1 MTIRSTFARR
11 FDPRSCVCC
20 CLVLLHSILSIQTLS
35 ASDEVWEGV
44 VVSYN
49 IRHGQGMDG
58 KLDLERTSNV
68 LKDLTPDFVG
78 LQEVDNGVRR
88 SGSVDQPEYL
98 AKRLGMHSAFGKFMD
113 YDGGQYGL
121 AILSKHPILSSEIIE
136 LPLGNEPRVALA
148 TLVQIPNG
156 EKLTVVNLHFDWVKD
171 DRFRYSQATVLKEH
185 LNRLQTP
192 YLLVGDF
199 NDQTGSRTLELLER
213 DSVGAIK
220 PPQNRFTFP
229 SQNANIEIDFI
240 FGSPKDRWEFLET
253 RVVQE
258 TLASDHRPVRAIFR
272 LQFSK

>member
-1 MTIRSTFARR
+1 MAILSALIRGFSLRTW
-11 FDPRSCVCC
+11 VNC
-20 CLVLLHSILSIQTLS
+20 CLVFLSSILSIQSLD

-49 IRHGQGMDG
+49 IRHGEGMDG
-58 KLDLERTSNV
+58 KLDLERTSDV
-68 LKDLTPDFVG
+68 LKELAPDFVG
-78 LQEVDNGVRR
+78 LQEVDRVVRR

-121 AILSKHPILSSEIIE
+121 AILSKHPILSTEVIE

-156 EKLTVVNLHFDWVKD
+156 EKLTVINLHFDWVKD
-171 DRFRYSQATVLKEH
+171 DQFRYAQATALKAH

-199 NDQTGSRTLELLER
+199 NDQTGSRTLELLGQNALE
-213 DSVGAIK
+213 AIK
-220 PPQNRFTFP
+220 PSENRFTFP
-229 SQNANIEIDFI
+229 SRKPNIEIDFI

-253 RVVQE
+253 RVVPE
-258 TLASDHRPVRAIFR
+258 TLASDHRPVRATFR